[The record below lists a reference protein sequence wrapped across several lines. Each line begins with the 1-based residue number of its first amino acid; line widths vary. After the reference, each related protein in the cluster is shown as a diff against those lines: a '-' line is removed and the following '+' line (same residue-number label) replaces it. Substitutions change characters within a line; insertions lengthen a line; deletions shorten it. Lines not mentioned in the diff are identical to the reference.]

1 MAMRKTRV
9 IFTVTLSLAISVHP
23 LHAVLTSYPNLG
35 RNALQKTPT
44 YSSVIS
50 YITFLIDQQQT
61 FIDDQPSFYKALKE
75 VAKKTPQTDTEQRDA
90 NNLVLRLNKI
100 LDVNAPTVIQKM
112 TTTLTGQRNILRE
125 SVKQY
130 ETQIGKAAAD
140 AKAAAGKAAA
150 DAKAAAEKAAADAA
164 AAADTEAEDTQGKA
178 AADTEAQDKKKKKID
193 KAEKKGL

>member
-1 MAMRKTRV
+1 MRKTRV

-140 AKAAAGKAAA
+140 AKAAA
-150 DAKAAAEKAAADAA
+150 EKAAADAA